1 MFYLQDNVCES
12 LIVSVQQSIAPG
24 TVSCY
29 CSILYLYVEI
39 LYIVSICWSSILYL
53 YVEIHLPL
61 QKRCYGSPW
70 TCVNEGVY
78 YFKGVLHYT
87 LLPALNLVSLYVDT
101 IYITPGFSLLLL
113 YLWHMLVMDHLLHN
127 ESVVFFVPWA
137 LNDLLQIVGWCMAKL
152 FESLIGTLCFS
163 SGGIFSV
170 TIMMLCREQLRIS
183 LGMFYLSTGKCQLW

>member
-1 MFYLQDNVCES
+1 MFYLQDNVYES
-12 LIVSVQQSIAPG
+12 QQSIAPR

-53 YVEIHLPL
+53 YVEILLPL

-78 YFKGVLHYT
+78 YFKGVLRYT

-113 YLWHMLVMDHLLHN
+113 YLWHMLIMDHLLHN
-127 ESVVFFVPWA
+127 SEAVVFFVPWA
-137 LNDLLQIVGWCMAKL
+137 LNDLLQTVAWCMAKL
-152 FESLIGTLCFS
+152 FEGLIGTLMVYFLSPSWCCWCCVENS
-163 SGGIFSV
+163 SG
-170 TIMMLCREQLRIS
+170 S
-183 LGMFYLSTGKCQLW
+183 L